1 MIYPMAM
8 AAAIGEALGL
18 TGEEITAGVAAY
30 VPTGSRMHI
39 IRLPEGRLLIDDCYN
54 ANPQAMTEALRL
66 LAVTQTRRRAAVL
79 GDMGELGELTV
90 SAHRTIGA
98 LTGELQLDSVI
109 AIGEKARDIAS
120 AAPNAQWFPSVEDAL
135 PAVRAAFTG
144 GTAMLVKASHA
155 MHFENIVKELEQR

>member
-1 MIYPMAM
+1 MRPLIYRC
-8 AAAIGEALGL
+8 
-18 TGEEITAGVAAY
+18 
-30 VPTGSRMHI
+30 SFRMHI
-39 IRLPEGRLLIDDCYN
+39 IRLPEERLLIDDCYN

-90 SAHRTIGA
+90 AHRAIGA
-98 LTGELQLDSVI
+98 LTGELHLDSVI

-120 AAPNAQWFPSVEDAL
+120 SYPTPSGFRL
-135 PAVRAAFTG
+135 WRTRCPAVRAAFTG

-155 MHFENIVKELEQR
+155 MHFGKHCQGTGKKVTSI